1 MPAHCG
7 ESAKITR
14 NMEAMRITLIISALG
29 PGGAERVMSIMANYW
44 AAHAQHVTL
53 VTVGSL
59 DTDFYALDPRV
70 QRVGLGLMGYS
81 SNFLAAVRN
90 NVMRVRRLRQAIR
103 TSQPDVVLSFVDRTN
118 VLVLVSTL
126 GLGMPVIVAEHTD
139 PRQHAVGFIWA
150 GLRRLLYPQAAAI
163 VVLTQGLR
171 PWAEHFVKKETVHVI
186 PNPVQ
191 VPATSFESNGAQE
204 PRGSG
209 RTVAAMGRLSP
220 VKGFDLL
227 LKAFARCVEKHTDWS
242 LMILGEGDERLRLEA
257 MASDLGIKDRV
268 TMPGLAKDPLRILSG
283 TDLFVLSSR
292 YEGFPMALVEAMACK
307 LPVISA
313 DYPSGPRDIVRDG
326 VDAILVPPNDV
337 NALAGAMDRLMAN
350 QAERQRLGA
359 NAVQVIERF
368 SIEKIMNTWDNLL
381 NLTCRV
387 PNT

>member
-1 MPAHCG
+1 
-7 ESAKITR
+7 
-14 NMEAMRITLIISALG
+14 MRITLIISSLG

-44 AAHAQHVTL
+44 AEHGHNLTL
-53 VTVGSL
+53 VTLGPP

-70 QRVGLGLMGYS
+70 QRVGLDLMGYS

-90 NVMRVRRLRQAIR
+90 NVLRVRRLRQAIR
-103 TSQPDVVLSFVDRTN
+103 ASQPDVVLSFVDRTN
-118 VLVLVSTL
+118 VLVSMSTL
-126 GLGMPVIVAEHTD
+126 GLGRPVIVSEHID

-150 GLRRLLYPQAAAI
+150 GLRRLLYPRAAAV
-163 VVLTQGLR
+163 VVLTQGVR

-191 VPATSFESNGAQE
+191 VPAMSLESNGAQE

-209 RTVAAMGRLSP
+209 RTVAAMGRLNP
-220 VKGFDLL
+220 QKGFDLL
-227 LKAFARCVEKHTDWS
+227 LQAFARCAEKHADWS
-242 LMILGEGDERLRLEA
+242 LMILGEGDERPRLEA

-268 TMPGLAKDPLRILSG
+268 TMPGLVKDPLRILRG

-307 LPVISA
+307 LPVIST
-313 DYPSGPRDIVRDG
+313 DCPSGPRDIVRDG
-326 VDAILVPPNDV
+326 VNAILVPPNDV

-368 SIEKIMNTWDNLL
+368 SVEKVMNIWDNLL
-381 NLTCRV
+381 SRTCRV